1 MGIEEILGSATNLI
15 KIENEHEQEIQ
26 RIISTTND
34 KKRERE
40 IQELSAKLNHQLKE
54 EELKLLCQRYK
65 NMHEEQMLKNQYQ
78 HDENKFKLYN
88 DFELNSQKNYLD
100 YKKKEIE
107 IEKESCKNIMDH
119 EENIK
124 KIDQKGLN
132 DFYSYNN
139 NLDKNEKFFKLEEDK
154 IITNYKILK
163 QEKDNDRLKI
173 EKNAE
178 TAKNSMAYDYK
189 KETENAQRI
198 FEQNKDIN
206 EQNFKIKME
215 QLDINRQTELKKLDI
230 LEKLLTNPNMQ
241 NPLMLQMMMNQITP
255 KAQVEQ
261 ENISPGPLPGKNTMN
276 FNQLTF
282 TKMTPQM

>member
-15 KIENEHEQEIQ
+15 KIENEHEQEIK

-88 DFELNSQKNYLD
+88 DFELNSHKNYLD

-154 IITNYKILK
+154 IIANYNILK
-163 QEKDNDRLKI
+163 KEKDNDRLKI

-178 TAKNSMAYDYK
+178 TVKNSLVYDYK

-206 EQNFKIKME
+206 EKNFRIKME
-215 QLDINRQTELKKLDI
+215 RLDIDRQTELKKLDI

-261 ENISPGPLPGKNTMN
+261 DNISPGPLPGKNTMN
-276 FNQLTF
+276 FNQLTI

>member
-139 NLDKNEKFFKLEEDK
+139 NLDKNAKFFKIQEDK
-154 IITNYKILK
+154 IIANYEILK
-163 QEKDNDRLKI
+163 KEKDNDRLKI

-206 EQNFKIKME
+206 EKNFRIKME
-215 QLDINRQTELKKLDI
+215 RLDIDRQTELKKLDI

>member
-100 YKKKEIE
+100 YKKTEIE

-124 KIDQKGLN
+124 KIAQKGLN

-154 IITNYKILK
+154 IIANYNILK
-163 QEKDNDRLKI
+163 KEKDNDRLKI

-178 TAKNSMAYDYK
+178 TVKNSLVYDYK

-206 EQNFKIKME
+206 EKNFRIKME
-215 QLDINRQTELKKLDI
+215 RLDIDRQSELKKLDI
-230 LEKLLTNPNMQ
+230 IEKLLTNPNMQ

-261 ENISPGPLPGKNTMN
+261 DNISPGPLPGKNTMN

>member
-100 YKKKEIE
+100 YKKTEIE

-154 IITNYKILK
+154 IIANYNILK
-163 QEKDNDRLKI
+163 KEKDNDRLKI

-178 TAKNSMAYDYK
+178 TVKNSLVYDYK

-206 EQNFKIKME
+206 EKNFRIKME
-215 QLDINRQTELKKLDI
+215 RLDIERQSELKKLDI
-230 LEKLLTNPNMQ
+230 IEKLLTNPNMQ

-261 ENISPGPLPGKNTMN
+261 DNISPGPLPGKNTMN

>member
-100 YKKKEIE
+100 YKKQEIE

-119 EENIK
+119 EENTK
-124 KIDQKGLN
+124 KIDKEALN

-154 IITNYKILK
+154 IIANYKILK
-163 QEKDNDRLKI
+163 KEKDNDRLKI

-189 KETENAQRI
+189 KETENAKRI

-206 EQNFKIKME
+206 EKNFRIKME
-215 QLDINRQTELKKLDI
+215 RLDIDRQTELKKLDI

-261 ENISPGPLPGKNTMN
+261 DNISPGPLPGKNTMN

>member
-100 YKKKEIE
+100 YKKQEIE

-154 IITNYKILK
+154 IIAKYKILK
-163 QEKDNDRLKI
+163 KEKDNDRLKI

-189 KETENAQRI
+189 KETENAKRI

-206 EQNFKIKME
+206 EKNFRIKME
-215 QLDINRQTELKKLDI
+215 RLDIDRQTELKKLDI

-261 ENISPGPLPGKNTMN
+261 DNISPGPLPGKNTMN

>member
-100 YKKKEIE
+100 YKKTEIE

-154 IITNYKILK
+154 IIANYNILK
-163 QEKDNDRLKI
+163 KEKDNDRLKI

-178 TAKNSMAYDYK
+178 TVKNSLVYDYK

-206 EQNFKIKME
+206 EKNFRIKME
-215 QLDINRQTELKKLDI
+215 RLDIDRQSELKKLDI
-230 LEKLLTNPNMQ
+230 IEKLLTNPNMQ

-261 ENISPGPLPGKNTMN
+261 DNISPGPLPGKNTMN

>member
-139 NLDKNEKFFKLEEDK
+139 NLDKNAKFFKIQEDK
-154 IITNYKILK
+154 IIANYEILK
-163 QEKDNDRLKI
+163 KEKDNDRLKI

-189 KETENAQRI
+189 KETENAKRI

-206 EQNFKIKME
+206 EKNFRIKME
-215 QLDINRQTELKKLDI
+215 RLDIDRQTELKKLDI

>member
-100 YKKKEIE
+100 YKKQEIE

-139 NLDKNEKFFKLEEDK
+139 NLDKNAKFFKIQEDK
-154 IITNYKILK
+154 IIANYKILK
-163 QEKDNDRLKI
+163 KEKDNDRLKI

-178 TAKNSMAYDYK
+178 TVKNSLVYDYK

-198 FEQNKDIN
+198 FEQNKEIN

-261 ENISPGPLPGKNTMN
+261 DNISPGPLPGKNTMN

>member
-100 YKKKEIE
+100 YKKTEIE

-154 IITNYKILK
+154 IIANYNILK
-163 QEKDNDRLKI
+163 KEKDNDRLKI

-178 TAKNSMAYDYK
+178 TVKNSLVYDYK

-198 FEQNKDIN
+198 FEQNKDRK
-206 EQNFKIKME
+206 EKDFKIEVEK
-215 QLDINRQTELKKLDI
+215 LVTDRQTELKKLDI

-261 ENISPGPLPGKNTMN
+261 DNISPGPLPGKNTMN
-276 FNQLTF
+276 FNQLTI